1 MNRGFP
7 LPNRGF
13 TLLEVMVAIAILAI
27 ALTTLLGSQSQSM
40 LAAEQAD
47 FSSRSALLARVKL
60 AEIIAEDDV
69 PVVSSDDFGEQFPGY
84 SWDVEVDDLD
94 VSDTE
99 LLAETAGQ
107 LRRIVVTVQRADDN
121 RRFTLQRI
129 VVKGG
134 RQ

>member
-1 MNRGFP
+1 MNRDATVP
-7 LPNRGF
+7 DRGF

-47 FSSRSALLARVKL
+47 FSARSALLARVKL
-60 AEIIAEDDV
+60 AEIVADEDL
-69 PVVSSDDFGEQFPGY
+69 PVVSSGDFGEQFPGY
-84 SWDVEVDDLD
+84 SWEVEIDDLD
-94 VSDTE
+94 VGDIE
-99 LLAETAGQ
+99 LLADTAGQ
-107 LRRIVVTVQRADDN
+107 LRRIALTVQRTDDN
-121 RRFTLQRI
+121 RLFTLERV

>member
-1 MNRGFP
+1 MSRGCT

-47 FSSRSALLARVKL
+47 FSARSALLARVKL
-60 AEIIAEDDV
+60 AEIIAEDDL
-69 PVVSSDDFGEQFPGY
+69 PAVSSGDFGEQFPGY
-84 SWDVEVDDLD
+84 SWDVEIDDLD
-94 VSDTE
+94 VGDTE
-99 LLAETAGQ
+99 LLADTTGQ
-107 LRRIVVTVQRADDN
+107 LRRIAVTVQRTDDN
-121 RRFTLQRI
+121 RIFTLQRV

-134 RQ
+134 RL

>member
-1 MNRGFP
+1 MSRDFS

-47 FSSRSALLARVKL
+47 FSARSALLARVKL
-60 AEIIAEDDV
+60 AEIIVEDDL
-69 PVVSSDDFGEQFPGY
+69 PVVSSGDFGEQFPGY
-84 SWDVEVDDLD
+84 NWDVEVDDLEIGD
-94 VSDTE
+94 IE
-99 LLAETAGQ
+99 LLADTAGQ
-107 LRRIVVTVQRADDN
+107 LRRIAVTVQRTEDN
-121 RRFTLQRI
+121 RIFTLQRV

-134 RQ
+134 RP

>member
-1 MNRGFP
+1 MKLRGS
-7 LPNRGF
+7 LTNRGF

-47 FSSRSALLARVKL
+47 FSARSALLARVKL
-60 AEIIAEDDV
+60 AEIVAEDDL
-69 PVVSSDDFGEQFPGY
+69 PVASSGDFGEQFPGY

-94 VSDTE
+94 VSGME
-99 LLAETAGQ
+99 LLADTAGQ
-107 LRRIVVTVQRADDN
+107 LRRIAVTVQRADDN

-129 VVKGG
+129 VVKGS

>member
-1 MNRGFP
+1 MNRGFS

-47 FSSRSALLARVKL
+47 FSARSALLARMKM
-60 AEIIAEDDV
+60 AEIIAEDDLTA
-69 PVVSSDDFGEQFPGY
+69 VSSGDFGEQFPGY
-84 SWDVEVDDLD
+84 SWEVELDDLD
-94 VSDTE
+94 VGDLE
-99 LLAETAGQ
+99 LLAVTAGQ
-107 LRRIVVTVQRADDN
+107 LRRIAVTVQRADDN
-121 RRFTLQRI
+121 RLFTLQRI
-129 VVKGG
+129 VIKGG